1 MVAGGLRFC
10 GCAHGLPMVC
20 PWSPYRSGMTGSLR
34 QRGRDTWEL
43 RVYLGVEHDSG
54 RERWAT
60 KTVHGSRRHAT
71 ARLGEFVEDAGYAR
85 LRAGTVA
92 DLLDRWMGHASP
104 AWSSTTLAQTR
115 SIVEHHLKPI
125 LGDIRVNKLTTID
138 IDDMYRSLSRCG
150 GRDGRPLTAGTVH
163 RVHVVL
169 HRALTQAVPLGV
181 DLAQPGSQ
189 LSPPRV
195 TPAEIRPPTPDQI
208 QRLVASVEATDLDFA
223 TYLWLAASTGARR
236 SQMLGLRWAD
246 IDFTH
251 SAIGFSR
258 A

>member
-1 MVAGGLRFC
+1 MGDRRHVAV
-10 GCAHGLPMVC
+10 PMVC
-20 PWSPYRSGMTGSLR
+20 PWSPYRWTMTGSLR

-43 RVYLGVEHDSG
+43 RVYLGVDRDSG

-115 SIVEHHLKPI
+115 SIVEHHLIPI
-125 LGDIRVNKLTTID
+125 LGDIGVNKLTTID
-138 IDDMYRSLSRCG
+138 IDDMYRVLSRCG
-150 GRDGRPLTAGTVH
+150 GRDGWPLTAGTVH

-169 HRALTQAVPLGV
+169 HRALTQGSVGM

-189 LSPPRV
+189 LES
-195 TPAEIRPPTPDQI
+195 
-208 QRLVASVEATDLDFA
+208 AS
-223 TYLWLAASTGARR
+223 G
-236 SQMLGLRWAD
+236 
-246 IDFTH
+246 H
-251 SAIGFSR
+251 SWRDPSSDT
-258 A
+258 